1 MKFCSLASGSSG
13 NCQYIE
19 TKEKKILIDG
29 GLSGKAIENN
39 LRAIGVDPATLDA
52 IFVTHEHNDHVKGVG
67 ILARRYHLEVFANEN
82 TWLAME
88 KTVKHIDEKKRAV
101 FESRKPFFYGDLSVY
116 PMPLFHDAAEGCGF
130 VVSEGNKKIS
140 HLTDTGWVNT
150 DMLEKMRGSDL
161 YYLESNHDTE
171 MLRNG
176 PYPRVLK
183 ERIAS
188 TRGHLSNDHCAEL
201 LSGLLEKKGEHVV
214 LAHLS
219 GENNLPLL
227 AARSAREALAE
238 NSVYEGVDFML
249 QVATPKVPCRCIE
262 L

>member
-1 MKFCSLASGSSG
+1 M
-13 NCQYIE
+13 
-19 TKEKKILIDG
+19 
-29 GLSGKAIENN
+29 
-39 LRAIGVDPATLDA
+39 
-52 IFVTHEHNDHVKGVG
+52 
-67 ILARRYHLEVFANEN
+67 
-82 TWLAME
+82 
-88 KTVKHIDEKKRAV
+88 
-101 FESRKPFFYGDLSVY
+101 
-116 PMPLFHDAAEGCGF
+116 
-130 VVSEGNKKIS
+130 VSAGNKKIS